1 MQVCNVR
8 HSDCVVLWVAYQC
21 ATGALSWEVKGV
33 RWLGPCRAQ
42 IHGRALLTQSARLGV
57 VDDVPRPARVRDFLV
72 CLSSNLFVD
81 EVQDVVARLLLEHPW
96 SPFLYY
102 GNSAVVNNII
112 QVGHVVQKVL
122 GASVGTA
129 RGCLV
134 ALGGLV
140 FSPRWV
146 GKVQKGGLAAIML
159 IRVLQTRCRSSSF
172 SFVGINSASRYCSVA
187 VLSMV
192 KDGKS
197 QIGICEHKGN
207 I

>member
-1 MQVCNVR
+1 M
-8 HSDCVVLWVAYQC
+8 SGLLL
-21 ATGALSWEVKGV
+21 ATS
-33 RWLGPCRAQ
+33 
-42 IHGRALLTQSARLGV
+42 S
-57 VDDVPRPARVRDFLV
+57 
-72 CLSSNLFVD
+72 CLSSNLFVG

-96 SPFLYY
+96 SALFYY
-102 GNSAVVNNII
+102 RHSAVVHNIV

-159 IRVLQTRCRSSSF
+159 IRVTNPMSF
-172 SFVGINSASRYCSVA
+172 QQLFFRRHQQRLEILFCGRVVY
-187 VLSMV
+187 
-192 KDGKS
+192 GKEW
-197 QIGICEHKGN
+197 QVTNGICEHKKETYDREDEQDDTYDHKLDER
-207 I
+207 